1 MSQKITAI
9 KEPVVEYKDKTLHY
23 RIAKVI
29 GENVDQTLQ
38 EMIAVAL
45 NRLSAVKDRY
55 QTVSVDSHD
64 GEDGDVQQARQFL
77 NNKIERWSILFNE
90 LVRYSDGANKNII
103 TIDESASF
111 LSIDQIAPPVS
122 VDGKRR
128 EFLDSIMHM
137 AFLRNHVV
145 VIQSPV
151 LRTRVGKI
159 HYVVIKKSR
168 VITQG
173 SVMLNAELPKQQR
186 DKIMNNNTKKVRIG
200 TPLVDTLSNMPIENA
215 RETITSEAIKTNHVK
230 VTPKGLG
237 LNIIKVLFTDR
248 ERENYGLTNDVF
260 SGDAID
266 KGNINV
272 SVEISYNYKA
282 KKNLP
287 SNN

>member
-77 NNKIERWSILFNE
+77 NNKIERWNILFNE
-90 LVRYSDGANKNII
+90 LVRYSDGANKSII
-103 TIDESASF
+103 TIDEGASF

-128 EFLDSIMHM
+128 EF
-137 AFLRNHVV
+137 R
-145 VIQSPV
+145 
-151 LRTRVGKI
+151 
-159 HYVVIKKSR
+159 
-168 VITQG
+168 
-173 SVMLNAELPKQQR
+173 
-186 DKIMNNNTKKVRIG
+186 
-200 TPLVDTLSNMPIENA
+200 
-215 RETITSEAIKTNHVK
+215 
-230 VTPKGLG
+230 
-237 LNIIKVLFTDR
+237 
-248 ERENYGLTNDVF
+248 
-260 SGDAID
+260 
-266 KGNINV
+266 
-272 SVEISYNYKA
+272 
-282 KKNLP
+282 
-287 SNN
+287 